1 MFDRDAV
8 DDFAELLAALKQ
20 RTGRSFEALGGR
32 AGVAASTLHRWCRGE
47 RVPPDFAAV
56 GHYARACGVTRAE
69 MPEVYRRWVR
79 ADVVYRGGR
88 RAPSADRPAQL
99 PPDVAGFAGREE
111 YLRELDA
118 VAGAAGSR
126 RGTATAIAA
135 IAGTAGVGKT
145 ALAVHWAHGRR
156 DRFPDGQLYVNLR
169 GFDPARAAV
178 APAEALRG
186 FLNALGV
193 PESRTPIGVAPRVG
207 LYRSLL
213 ADRRMLVV
221 LDNARDEK
229 QVRPLLPGAPG
240 CQALVTSR
248 NALAGLVAA
257 EAAHAV
263 EVDLLDAGD
272 ALALLAGR
280 LGPARLAAEPGAA
293 DRVIAACA
301 GLPLALA
308 VMAARAATVPERP
321 LAVLVDELSRTRGT
335 LDAFTGPDAAT
346 DLRAVFA
353 TSYRTLN
360 PASAR
365 LFLLLGVAAGP
376 ELSAPAVAG
385 LAEVPLAQAR
395 PALADLVRAHLVNE
409 RGPAGYTVHD
419 LLRAYARELVGRRR
433 EGAGG
438 GDAVTP
444 G

>member
-1 MFDRDAV
+1 
-8 DDFAELLAALKQ
+8 
-20 RTGRSFEALGGR
+20 
-32 AGVAASTLHRWCRGE
+32 
-47 RVPPDFAAV
+47 
-56 GHYARACGVTRAE
+56 
-69 MPEVYRRWVR
+69 
-79 ADVVYRGGR
+79 
-88 RAPSADRPAQL
+88 
-99 PPDVAGFAGREE
+99 
-111 YLRELDA
+111 
-118 VAGAAGSR
+118 
-126 RGTATAIAA
+126 
-135 IAGTAGVGKT
+135 
-145 ALAVHWAHGRR
+145 
-156 DRFPDGQLYVNLR
+156 
-169 GFDPARAAV
+169 
-178 APAEALRG
+178 
-186 FLNALGV
+186 
-193 PESRTPIGVAPRVG
+193 
-207 LYRSLL
+207 
-213 ADRRMLVV
+213 MLVV

-263 EVDLLDAGD
+263 EVDLLDARD